1 MLMIP
6 MFVIIKVV
14 RIIDVASEIAD
25 VVVWSLENADD
36 LHDVVVLELAA
47 LQRIHQFKAELR

>member
-25 VVVWSLENADD
+25 VVVWSLENADE